1 MIGTGGE
8 PGLRL
13 GGTLVVRG
21 ASGISRG
28 LADNEQL
35 SAPLGIELPP
45 DRAHL
50 VGVIDLDLLPG
61 KPEHVDF
68 PGSLR
73 Q

>member
-1 MIGTGGE
+1 MFGIGGE

-21 ASGISRG
+21 TGGVSRG

-45 DRAHL
+45 DREHP
-50 VGVIDLDLLPG
+50 VGTVDLYLLLGRP
-61 KPEHVDF
+61 
-68 PGSLR
+68 
-73 Q
+73 

>member
-1 MIGTGGE
+1 MRVCSSLLVFVTGGE

-45 DRAHL
+45 GREHFVAA
-50 VGVIDLDLLPG
+50 VDLDLLPG
-61 KPEHVDF
+61 RP
-68 PGSLR
+68 
-73 Q
+73 